1 MVLPDNN
8 VLDIIIS
15 LVLIYALLSILVSIL
30 LEWYNQKTRARAKFL
45 RNAIFQL
52 LKDPL
57 NVHYGELFY
66 NHYLIEGLKNRE
78 LKTVPQYISSQLFSE
93 VLIDII
99 ANRKLHDN
107 PVKITGHSG
116 DVGKQY
122 EMVNDR
128 IELDINKHFEEE
140 LNSLNPS
147 PLTDTLRSFWQKSDK
162 DTTKLKDHLK
172 FWFDDY
178 MDRVSGWYKKGQ
190 QKKLLWI
197 GFLVAIA
204 LNVDSLHLLKILS
217 LDDALRNQLVATAE
231 NVADHYQ
238 VLSEAEKMNN
248 SKLLETFSKLIPDSV
263 LRDTTTGIK
272 DLRTIVL
279 ENYPQLKDQLKPNDS
294 VDIKYMQRADSVLG
308 IANAL
313 NIPIGWD
320 ENSAPLSWKWCLCW
334 GLTPKQTFVARGDGV
349 LGYNQIRNFGSPK
362 SKFFYVLGILI
373 SGISLSFGAPF
384 WFDTLVKLVNI
395 RRAGKKPEAVNET
408 TK

>member
-1 MVLPDNN
+1 MMLPDNN

-30 LEWYNQKTRARAKFL
+30 LEWYNAKTRARSKFL
-45 RNAIFQL
+45 RKAIFQL

-66 NHYLIEGLKNRE
+66 NHYLIEGFKNRE
-78 LKTVPQYISSQLFSE
+78 LKTAPQYISSQLFSE

-107 PVKITGHSG
+107 PVKITGQSG

-122 EMVNDR
+122 EMVNDQMDM
-128 IELDINKHFEEE
+128 DINLRFDAE

-162 DTTKLKDHLK
+162 DTSELKGHLK

-178 MDRVSGWYKKGQ
+178 MDRVSGWYKKKQ
-190 QKKLLWI
+190 QRKLLWI
-197 GFLVAIA
+197 GFLVAIM
-204 LNVDSLHLLKILS
+204 LNVDALHLLKILS
-217 LDDALRNQLVATAE
+217 LDDALRNRLVATAE
-231 NVADHYQ
+231 DVADHYEA
-238 VLSEAEKMNN
+238 LSETEKMNS
-248 SKLLETFSKLIPDSV
+248 SKLLETFSKSIPDSV

-272 DLRTIVL
+272 DLRTIVI
-279 ENYPQLKDQLKPNDS
+279 EKYPQLKDRLKPNDS
-294 VDIKYMQRADSVLG
+294 IDIKYIQRTDSVLG
-308 IANAL
+308 ILNVL

-320 ENSAPLSWKWCLCW
+320 ENSAPLSWKWCFCW
-334 GLTPKQTFVARGDGV
+334 DLTPEQAYVAKGNGV
-349 LGYNQIRNFGSPK
+349 LAYNQNRNFGTLT
-362 SKFFYVLGILI
+362 SKLYYVLGILI